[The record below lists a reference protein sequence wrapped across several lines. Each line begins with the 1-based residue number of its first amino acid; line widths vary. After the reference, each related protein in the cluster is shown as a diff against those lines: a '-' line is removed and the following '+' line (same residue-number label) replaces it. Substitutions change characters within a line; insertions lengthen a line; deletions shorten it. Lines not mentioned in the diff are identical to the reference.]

1 MLVCLVQLQCNRF
14 GFILLYFYFVILRK
28 MSEQMNTW
36 IKTYPRWKRLRLAWY
51 LYLLDV
57 RKYVFSSGETL
68 SISFIPGL
76 TSCSREVSQNT
87 MDSSLFVCLYLI
99 ADWCGLFVCV
109 FPLGSYFILFSYLCV
124 LVVMLRYFVC
134 LFWDRI

>member
-1 MLVCLVQLQCNRF
+1 MLVCLVQLQCNSF
-14 GFILLYFYFVILRK
+14 GFILLYFYFVIFTK

-36 IKTYPRWKRLRLAWY
+36 MKTYPRWKRLRLGWY
-51 LYLLDV
+51 LYLLEV

-68 SISFIPGL
+68 GISIIPAL

-99 ADWCGLFVCV
+99 TDWCGLFVCG
-109 FPLGSYFILFSYLCV
+109 FPLGSYFILFSYLCDFSCYIEV
-124 LVVMLRYFVC
+124 FC
-134 LFWDRI
+134 LFVLR